1 MIKNC
6 VNAIEFYKKV
16 FGAVEE
22 HRFTMP
28 DDNTKIIHLVLRI
41 GKNNSSRIMLADEFP
56 VMCDLTH
63 SDRLK
68 IRSPTT
74 VGGNSVFLTCI
85 LKMLMRCLIKLKMK
99 ELL

>member
-28 DDNTKIIHLVLRI
+28 DDNTKNYSLSIENR
-41 GKNNSSRIMLADEFP
+41 K
-56 VMCDLTH
+56 
-63 SDRLK
+63 K
-68 IRSPTT
+68 
-74 VGGNSVFLTCI
+74 
-85 LKMLMRCLIKLKMK
+85 
-99 ELL
+99 